1 LLGVEMT
8 DHKCATSEEANAEI
22 ADKQLPVTVPGTK
35 PPMKSLDDPSIITAA
50 SPHAVFALAYCI
62 IVSTAP
68 LYMLTLKK
76 VHFEFCIMA
85 IDALP
90 VLSII
95 IPF

>member
-1 LLGVEMT
+1 
-8 DHKCATSEEANAEI
+8 
-22 ADKQLPVTVPGTK
+22 
-35 PPMKSLDDPSIITAA
+35 MKSLEDPSIITAA
-50 SPHAVFALAYCI
+50 SPHAVFGLAYCI

-68 LYMLTLKK
+68 VSMLTLKK

-90 VLSII
+90 ELSII